1 MNASP
6 ATHKLIQSK
15 EITMTLLKRTALVGL
30 ALALAIPT
38 IAAAQ
43 GTGADTFKAKCAMCH
58 GADGSASSGMGKSMG
73 LKPLSSPEV
82 QGMSDADMAA
92 VISNGK
98 GKMPA
103 MKGKL
108 TDAQIS
114 DVVKYVRTL
123 K

>member
-1 MNASP
+1 MKTYKSM
-6 ATHKLIQSK
+6 I
-15 EITMTLLKRTALVGL
+15 LVGL
-30 ALALAIPT
+30 ALVLAIPT
-38 IAAAQ
+38 IAFAQ

-58 GADGSASSGMGKSMG
+58 GADGSASTGMGKTMG
-73 LKPLSSPEV
+73 LKPLGSPEV
-82 QGMSDADMAA
+82 QKMSDADLVAL
-92 VISNGK
+92 ITNGK

-114 DVVKYVRTL
+114 DVAKYVHTL